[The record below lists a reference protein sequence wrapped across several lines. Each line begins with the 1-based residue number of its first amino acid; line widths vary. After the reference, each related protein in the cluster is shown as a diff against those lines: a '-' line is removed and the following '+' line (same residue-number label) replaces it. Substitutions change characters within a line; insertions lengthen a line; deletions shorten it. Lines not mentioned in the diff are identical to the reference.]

1 MMKKNTIFFIA
12 ISVFIELAIAILLCI
27 LIPSPANATSS
38 YEYIID
44 SENLFDDSSEMLT
57 MAKKIR
63 NKLDFNIH
71 IFSVENIESAETIIK
86 DYMQDASALLIFI
99 SKDQKM
105 TWWSASGVKHVIR
118 DVDFEGLFGTIT
130 FKSNQYTEPVN
141 YVLSRIISTYIDHS
155 TETLY
160 DEPEEPAKPETAEKP
175 WYKTIYDEIIGHP
188 FRFFAAVLVGFA
200 CYFWYFRDKKKS
212 EIDQQE

>member
-1 MMKKNTIFFIA
+1 MFSKYNVYTTVQYLRTNVAFLLNQIILEVIMMKKNTIFFIA

-99 SKDQKM
+99 SKDEIFY
-105 TWWSASGVKHVIR
+105 IR
-118 DVDFEGLFGTIT
+118 
-130 FKSNQYTEPVN
+130 
-141 YVLSRIISTYIDHS
+141 VLT
-155 TETLY
+155 
-160 DEPEEPAKPETAEKP
+160 
-175 WYKTIYDEIIGHP
+175 
-188 FRFFAAVLVGFA
+188 
-200 CYFWYFRDKKKS
+200 C
-212 EIDQQE
+212 